1 MAILDAASLSKA
13 LKRQNIE
20 GLLSNIDSAPIAT
33 VRFHIAA
40 QFAAFAAPAIYSVK
54 TADLRG

>member
-1 MAILDAASLSKA
+1 MAIVDAASLSKA

-33 VRFHIAA
+33 ARFHIAA
-40 QFAAFAAPAIYSVK
+40 QFATYVTPAIYSVN